1 MKYHTKALLKRKVPY
16 FLNYI
21 RVVGMRKRGGGKTYL
36 EFLPPKLLPPG
47 STPPPISEKE
57 LVGSRILHRAKPRST
72 VFHHDGAWSYDR
84 VIKDKFKKLRSRSV
98 VHANMEFVRPIRSVR
113 LPGGRSSS
121 LSGTQAIDSTWKT
134 LDRSIPSELKTKANH
149 DVNPRLVE
157 YVWSWL
163 YRVNSR
169 NVDGFEK
176 LGGHFKA

>member
-1 MKYHTKALLKRKVPY
+1 MSEQQANPKFVKYHTKALLKRKVPY

-121 LSGTQAIDSTWKT
+121 SRARRPSTRRGRRSTAAFRASSRPRPTTTSTRDWWSTSG
-134 LDRSIPSELKTKANH
+134 
-149 DVNPRLVE
+149 
-157 YVWSWL
+157 
-163 YRVNSR
+163 
-169 NVDGFEK
+169 
-176 LGGHFKA
+176 LGCTG